1 MNINSAGPRKEKLL
15 SREECLSP
23 FPLPTGEQPEDVL
36 GNIWRKNEVYLD
48 VGTYAVG
55 SVVMSL
61 RPKGWPMALL
71 WEGFFELFIFNIVL
85 IIALQRWKLTPP
97 PDLT

>member
-1 MNINSAGPRKEKLL
+1 MTELIHERC
-15 SREECLSP
+15 SRSQSKPGGLTLARNPS
-23 FPLPTGEQPEDVL
+23 QQYL
-36 GNIWRKNEVYLD
+36 GAYVAYRPKNEVYLD

-71 WEGFFELFIFNIVL
+71 WEGFFGLFIFNIVL